1 MLKTPECKKN
11 NLSNLKTTNKESL
24 VGALN
29 EVFDKTYGKMQF
41 NNMEFLNKSF
51 DEVINL
57 GYSSI
62 FKFNKGATD
71 LTELPRI
78 SYRSIS
84 VWIIDNTL

>member
-11 NLSNLKTTNKESL
+11 NLNDLKTTDKESL

-29 EVFDKTYGKMQF
+29 EVFDKTYEKMQF

-51 DEVINL
+51 DEVMNL
-57 GYSSI
+57 GYSTI
-62 FKFNKGATD
+62 FKFNKGAVD
-71 LTELPRI
+71 VTELPRI

-84 VWIIDNTL
+84 IWIIDNTL

>member
-1 MLKTPECKKN
+1 MLKTPEYKKN

-62 FKFNKGATD
+62 FKFNKGAVD
-71 LTELPRI
+71 VTELPRI

>member
-29 EVFDKTYGKMQF
+29 EVFNKTYGKMQF

-51 DEVINL
+51 DEVMNL

-71 LTELPRI
+71 LTELPRL

-84 VWIIDNTL
+84 VWIVNNTL